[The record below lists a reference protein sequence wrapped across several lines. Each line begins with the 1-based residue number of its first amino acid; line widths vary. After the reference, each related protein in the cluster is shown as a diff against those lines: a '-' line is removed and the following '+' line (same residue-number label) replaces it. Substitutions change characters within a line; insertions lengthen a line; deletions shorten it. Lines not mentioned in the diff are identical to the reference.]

1 MTSEELAKKT
11 NEAII
16 LWATGK
22 DKLIVAIDGVA
33 GVGKTT
39 LLNNLVKL
47 NSDIIA
53 VNLDDFLMARKIF
66 NDKLL
71 NSQDK
76 SKIFELG
83 IFDNK
88 KIEDF
93 IISFQTINTP
103 IEIDTY
109 NHVSGEINI
118 PKTFDFSK
126 KIMVFDGIFTLHPQI
141 SFTKFF
147 NKKIYLK
154 GNLDKINKRR
164 VKREKEKWGK
174 DYFPETHPDSFVRQ
188 IIIAFERYTDL
199 YNPEKIAD
207 LVLEVD

>member
-88 KIEDF
+88 KI
-93 IISFQTINTP
+93 T
-103 IEIDTY
+103 
-109 NHVSGEINI
+109 
-118 PKTFDFSK
+118 
-126 KIMVFDGIFTLHPQI
+126 
-141 SFTKFF
+141 
-147 NKKIYLK
+147 
-154 GNLDKINKRR
+154 
-164 VKREKEKWGK
+164 
-174 DYFPETHPDSFVRQ
+174 
-188 IIIAFERYTDL
+188 
-199 YNPEKIAD
+199 
-207 LVLEVD
+207 